1 MQAVPGADIGAP
13 VMQWKKFTVLETAFT
28 AAATS
33 ESITLFTL
41 AAGEIIHATKIK
53 HSASFTG
60 GTLSAWTMEVG
71 ISGVEDKYGS
81 AFDTFQAAADTTFQI
96 SSVFGS
102 ENHGSGTTILLTARS
117 TDDDVLDATAGS
129 VDVWVLIS
137 KVI

>member
-1 MQAVPGADIGAP
+1 MKAVPGADIGAP

-41 AAGEIIHATKIK
+41 AAGEIIHVTKIK

-71 ISGVEDKYGS
+71 ISGDEAKYAS
-81 AFDTFQAAADTTFQI
+81 AFDTFQAAADTTFQL
-96 SSVFGS
+96 SAGLGS
-102 ENHGSGTTILLTARS
+102 ENHGAGTAILLTARS
-117 TDDDVLDATAGS
+117 TADDVLDATAGS

-137 KVI
+137 KAI

>member
-1 MQAVPGADIGAP
+1 
-13 VMQWKKFTVLETAFT
+13 MQWKKFTVVETDFT

-41 AAGEIIHATKIK
+41 AAGEIIHSVKIK

-60 GTLSAWTMEVG
+60 GTISAWT
-71 ISGVEDKYGS
+71 VEMGPAGDTDKYAS
-81 AFDTFQAAADTTFQI
+81 AFDVFQASSDTTFQL
-96 SSVFGS
+96 SSSFGS
-102 ENHGSGTTILLTARS
+102 ENHGSGTIIQITARS

-137 KVI
+137 KVV